1 MADVVATQEVFAS
14 TDALREP
21 WPTPVEVAEG
31 TALLGGPSAT
41 IPGVAYTNSG
51 AHTGTKNIGPLSFGF
66 PDGGA
71 GLKALE
77 VSVATDGT
85 WMFPVT
91 GGAGAAQGAP
101 VYAVVA
107 SGRITSLTM
116 TATGNTLFGRVNLP
130 ADYVA
135 TAGAVPVKIGA

>member
-14 TDALREP
+14 TDSLREV
-21 WPTPVEVAEG
+21 WPTPVEVASG
-31 TALLGGPSAT
+31 TALLSGTKS
-41 IPGVAYTNSG
+41 GVAYTNSG
-51 AHTGTKNIGPLSFGF
+51 AHTGSKTIGPLSFGF

-71 GLKALE
+71 GLNALE

-91 GGAGAAQGAP
+91 GGAGAAQGAL

-107 SGRITSLTM
+107 SGRITSLTT